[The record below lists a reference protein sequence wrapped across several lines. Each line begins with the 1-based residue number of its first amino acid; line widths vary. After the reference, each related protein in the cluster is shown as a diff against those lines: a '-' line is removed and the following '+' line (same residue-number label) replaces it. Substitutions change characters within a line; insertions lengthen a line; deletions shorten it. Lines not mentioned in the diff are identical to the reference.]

1 MYNHRRLDE
10 AETRRLLK
18 SSADWPLV
26 GDSAA
31 STDARETVVR
41 DRRWS
46 GGLLLLLLSD
56 CRAAGDEYSEGM
68 ARRTGGAALEDLSFL
83 AGGLAKSPTLSV
95 VSRVALLDSGK
106 VDGFLEQSLLFYI
119 HFASE
124 GYRVLRDVFL

>member
-1 MYNHRRLDE
+1 MSANW
-10 AETRRLLK
+10 LLRE
-18 SSADWPLV
+18 
-26 GDSAA
+26 DSAA
-31 STDARETVVR
+31 SANAREAVCSR
-41 DRRWS
+41 LKAERRIAPTA
-46 GGLLLLLLSD
+46 LSD
-56 CRAAGDEYSEGM
+56 CRAADDGYSEGT

-106 VDGFLEQSLLFYI
+106 VDPFLEQSLLFYI